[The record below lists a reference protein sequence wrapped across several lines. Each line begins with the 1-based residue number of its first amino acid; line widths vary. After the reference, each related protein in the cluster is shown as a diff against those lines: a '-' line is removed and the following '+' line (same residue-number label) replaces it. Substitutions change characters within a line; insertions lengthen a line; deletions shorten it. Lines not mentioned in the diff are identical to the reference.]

1 MKLFQRRRSFIKD
14 SFEIEIRRIHQY
26 IQIHEFDT
34 RSESTN
40 IYKSTNDFVK
50 MKKEI
55 VYKELSYKLNGILF
69 TVHNE
74 LGRYRNEK
82 QYCDLIEKYL
92 KDFNIPYEREKI
104 LPVSFV
110 GEKRG
115 RSKVDFMI
123 DGKILLEV
131 KSKPFLE
138 KSDYY
143 QARRYLVSCKK
154 RLAILVN
161 FHQRYIA
168 PKRVLSGYE

>member
-14 SFEIEIRRIHQY
+14 SCKIRRIHQY

-34 RSESTN
+34 S
-40 IYKSTNDFVK
+40 KSTNDFVK

-104 LPVSFV
+104 LPANFV

-123 DGKILLEV
+123 DDKIFLEI

-138 KSDYY
+138 KLDYY
-143 QARRYLVSCKK
+143 QARRYLVSFRK